1 MTELGYR
8 AKRRERRMR
17 QIQIAAGAF
26 GLFAV
31 GFGGGWLAHQ
41 PTFVPLPG
49 ATPVP
54 CLTLA
59 VFPSDVLPEPEEVT
73 VNVLNG
79 SRRIGMASITAEVL
93 GTRGFKVGDVGN
105 FEGPKIGSVGQVQF
119 GPAGADIARLVEAYV
134 PGVELVNDGRPGDS
148 VDLIIGQ
155 KFEDILTKAQA
166 AEVLS
171 RPFASPSGPGC

>member
-8 AKRRERRMR
+8 AKRRERLLR
-17 QIQIAAGAF
+17 QFQIAAGALGIF
-26 GLFAV
+26 GL

-41 PTFVPLPG
+41 PTFVPVPG

-59 VFPSDVLPEPEEVT
+59 IFPSDVLPEPKEVT
-73 VNVLNG
+73 INVLNG

-93 GTRGFKVGDVGN
+93 GTRGFQIGNVGN
-105 FEGPKIGSVGQVQF
+105 FEGKKIETVGQVQY
-119 GPAGADIARLVEAYV
+119 GPKGADIAQLIAAYV
-134 PGVELVNDGRPGDS
+134 PGVQLVNDGRPDDS

-155 KFEDILTKAQA
+155 KFEDVLTKSQA
-166 AEVLS
+166 AEVLA
-171 RPFASPSGPGC
+171 RPIASPSGPGC